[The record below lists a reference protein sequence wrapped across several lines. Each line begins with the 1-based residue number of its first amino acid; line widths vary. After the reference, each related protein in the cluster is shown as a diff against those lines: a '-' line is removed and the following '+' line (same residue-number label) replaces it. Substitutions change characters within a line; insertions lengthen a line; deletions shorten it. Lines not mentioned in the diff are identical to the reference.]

1 MFFNGGTIIFI
12 GANIRPG
19 MILMGIPIVKKV
31 VFFLLNFQISEF
43 YMDNPKQKM
52 VLANIPN

>member
-1 MFFNGGTIIFI
+1 
-12 GANIRPG
+12 